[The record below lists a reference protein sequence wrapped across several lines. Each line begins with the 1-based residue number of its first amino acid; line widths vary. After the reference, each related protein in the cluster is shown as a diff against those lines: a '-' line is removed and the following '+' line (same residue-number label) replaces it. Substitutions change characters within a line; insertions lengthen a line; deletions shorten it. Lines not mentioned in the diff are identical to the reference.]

1 MPALLCRKCGFNN
14 PPGMRFCG
22 NCGSRLGST
31 GMLESGPL
39 SATPNLAALPEQVG
53 VMMGA
58 DLLERF
64 RQAGL
69 EAAGQRRN
77 VTLLF
82 ADLSGFT
89 GLSQRLDTEELFVLV
104 QQFANR
110 MARSVYKFEGMVDKL
125 IGDGLMAI
133 FGAPI
138 AQENNAEMA
147 IRAALDMQQEIAS
160 FSQEVQER
168 YHSEELR
175 LHIGLHSGIVIVG
188 SMGSSLMMNYTAIGD
203 TVNLAARIEQ
213 NADPGAIWVSQTV
226 YQFTRPLFD
235 YRNAPSAAGQ
245 GL

>member
-1 MPALLCRKCGFNN
+1 MPTLLCRKCGFNN

-22 NCGSRLGST
+22 SCGSRLGAT
-31 GMLESGPL
+31 GVFEPAASLEQADL
-39 SATPNLAALPEQVG
+39 EQVG

-89 GLSQRLDTEELFVLV
+89 GLSQRLDSEELFVLI
-104 QQFANR
+104 QQYDSLLSR
-110 MARSVYKFEGMVDKL
+110 CVYKFEGMVDKF
-125 IGDGLMAI
+125 IGDGVMAI

-147 IRAALDMQQEIAS
+147 IRCALEMQQELER
-160 FSQEVQER
+160 FSLDVQ
-168 YHSEELR
+168 SE
-175 LHIGLHSGIVIVG
+175 
-188 SMGSSLMMNYTAIGD
+188 
-203 TVNLAARIEQ
+203 
-213 NADPGAIWVSQTV
+213 
-226 YQFTRPLFD
+226 
-235 YRNAPSAAGQ
+235 
-245 GL
+245 